1 MKLRT
6 LVITVAILAVLS
18 GVVFLVNRPVVAPV
32 ADARVG
38 QPLLK
43 PADAEKIAK
52 VRITDAGKTVELVKT
67 AAGSWQVTSYNDFP
81 ADFDKLAHFVDDLT
95 SAKIDS
101 YVSSDPK
108 TISRLEFKDTKVTF
122 LDAGGATLLDL
133 TLGKT
138 DDNGYR
144 FLHFGTEDKAFRL
157 RLDTMLDTEAKNW
170 ADSALIKLKTEDIA
184 KVELSFPAEAATVA
198 AGAGAPAVTP
208 GTEAT
213 TVTATRAKKDDPFT
227 TDHVP
232 AGQQFKPA
240 ALNTALSSLTD
251 LRFTDT
257 TATDDTKA
265 TAAKANAR
273 TVKLTTFDGRT
284 VTIALGRKPEEQR
297 PKPPAPAPVA
307 TPPVAGVADP
317 GSVPAAGGTPAL
329 PGTTPAAPDAT
340 KPPDAATPDKSAA
353 PEMETIPAGPVFA
366 FIAHSDASA
375 PINGLMQ
382 KRAFEVSDF
391 ALTSLPQ
398 KASEL
403 FEPLPPPPAAPVPP
417 AMPATGAPTT
427 TPPVSVTTPP
437 VAAPAPA
444 AAK

>member
-18 GVVFLVNRPVVAPV
+18 GLVFLVSRPAVTPV

-43 PADAEKIAK
+43 PADADKVAK

-67 AAGSWQVTSYNDFP
+67 AAGPWQVTSYNDFP
-81 ADFDKLAHFVDDLT
+81 ADFDKLAHLVDDLT
-95 SAKIDS
+95 SAKIES

-108 TISRLEFKDTKVTF
+108 TIARLEFKDTKISF

-138 DDNGYR
+138 DDNGFR
-144 FLHFGTEDKAFRL
+144 FMHFGVEDKAFRL
-157 RLDTMLDTEAKNW
+157 RLDTMLDTVAKNW
-170 ADSALIKLKTEDIA
+170 ADSALVKLKPEDIA
-184 KVELSFPAEAATVA
+184 KVELGFPAV
-198 AGAGAPAVTP
+198 APAVVAGGSGPAITP

-213 TVTATRAKKDDPFT
+213 TLIATRAKKEDPFT
-227 TDHVP
+227 ADHVP

-240 ALNTALSSLTD
+240 ALNPVLSSLTD

-257 TATDDTKA
+257 TATDDAKA
-265 TAAKANAR
+265 TAAKAGAR
-273 TVKLTTFDGRT
+273 TVKLTTFDGKI

-297 PKPPAPAPVA
+297 PKPPADAPAT
-307 TPPVAGVADP
+307 TPTAAGVADP
-317 GSVPAAGGTPAL
+317 GPGLPKPDGTKPADPATPAK
-329 PGTTPAAPDAT
+329 PAE
-340 KPPDAATPDKSAA
+340 

-366 FIAHSDASA
+366 FIVHSDAA
-375 PINGLMQ
+375 MPVNTLMQ

-398 KASEL
+398 KASDL
-403 FEPLPPPPAAPVPP
+403 FEPIPPPPAPP
-417 AMPATGAPTT
+417 A
-427 TPPVSVTTPP
+427 TPISVTTPP

-444 AAK
+444 PAK